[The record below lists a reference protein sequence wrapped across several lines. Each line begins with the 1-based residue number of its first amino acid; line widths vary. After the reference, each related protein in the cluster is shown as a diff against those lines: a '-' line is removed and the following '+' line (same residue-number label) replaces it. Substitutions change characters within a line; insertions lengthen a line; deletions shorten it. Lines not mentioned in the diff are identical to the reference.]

1 MWCCTEG
8 QVKTYPLQWRHN
20 GCDGVSYHQSHG
32 CLLNRLFRHK
42 STKTSKLRVTG
53 FVRDSP
59 HAENVSI
66 WWRHHVIFVSIA
78 FVYGLA
84 PSDARSSTNKLL
96 SNFEWGLK
104 LHISLQW
111 HQNHM
116 NNVHIFI
123 SAYVYDIFTD
133 KILLDM
139 TVSCWYLSNEQSP
152 FIGNTPIKAAWN
164 IKLLHPLTRATLRSH
179 LSMRRAMKESCHGN
193 SFRITGPLWGEYI
206 DINEL
211 GVNFYFVTVPGTA
224 RSHTFS
230 ISYAISKFVDPLRIC
245 IIYRGSMNINN
256 TGVCMFP
263 CRL

>member
-1 MWCCTEG
+1 MGAMASHITNLTVVYSIVFSG
-8 QVKTYPLQWRHN
+8 RDQRK
-20 GCDGVSYHQSHG
+20 HQSSASLALWG
-32 CLLNRLFRHK
+32 I
-42 STKTSKLRVTG
+42 
-53 FVRDSP
+53 SP

-66 WWRHHVIFVSIA
+66 WWRHHVIFVSIV
-78 FVYGLA
+78 FVYDLA

-133 KILLDM
+133 KIILHM
-139 TVSCWYLSNEQSP
+139 AVSCWYLSNEQSP

-179 LSMRRAMKESCHGN
+179 LSVRRAMKESCHGN
-193 SFRITGPLWGEYI
+193 AFRITGPLWGEYI
-206 DINEL
+206 E
-211 GVNFYFVTVPGTA
+211 
-224 RSHTFS
+224 
-230 ISYAISKFVDPLRIC
+230 K
-245 IIYRGSMNINN
+245 MNL
-256 TGVCMFP
+256 V
-263 CRL
+263 